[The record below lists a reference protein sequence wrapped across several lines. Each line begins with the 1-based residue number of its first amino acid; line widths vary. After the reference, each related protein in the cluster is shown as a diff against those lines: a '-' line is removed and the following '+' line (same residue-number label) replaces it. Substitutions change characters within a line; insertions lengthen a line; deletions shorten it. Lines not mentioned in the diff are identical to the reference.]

1 MLISNCSVKDVSLSS
16 DKPWILENF
25 GGPQAP
31 GVSIFGISV
40 PFTPEGNHTNN
51 EYEVFFKYVLQ
62 ISNLHAHMSA

>member
-1 MLISNCSVKDVSLSS
+1 MFLFRVINHGSL
-16 DKPWILENF
+16 KILEDHK
-25 GGPQAP
+25 P